1 MFINEKEEN
10 NLVWYAAYGSN
21 MLWERFRHYL
31 EGGSFRGQG
40 TNHSPC
46 INPALPQEKRA
57 ILLPYPMYFANHSG
71 SWEGKG
77 VSFLDVHTPGQS
89 MGVCYLI
96 TQQQLDHIYREENGG
111 FIPSL
116 HSTWYNLLHP
126 LGDLDGHPVYTITN
140 RSTLTPNAPGERY
153 LKVLTE
159 GLSEN
164 YPHLAEEEIK
174 LYLKKCQEYD
184 G

>member
-1 MFINEKEEN
+1 
-10 NLVWYAAYGSN
+10 
-21 MLWERFRHYL
+21 
-31 EGGSFRGQG
+31 
-40 TNHSPC
+40 
-46 INPALPQEKRA
+46 
-57 ILLPYPMYFANHSG
+57 
-71 SWEGKG
+71 
-77 VSFLDVHTPGQS
+77 

-96 TQQQLDHIYREENGG
+96 TQQQLDHIYKEENGG